1 MTQQEQT
8 KKITLS
14 YLLITFAIMGLTW
27 GGICIAQQYGYIKS
41 NSTMFYPLYI
51 LGGAS
56 TTIASFITL
65 TKAGVS
71 PFEWLKNVFGI
82 KQKPIH
88 YFVVLF
94 LLCSYIG
101 TGLLTKNF
109 KLAMPLV
116 YLLLYTFTSV
126 MEGGLEEAGWRYI
139 LQPNLEQMMPFSLAT
154 LLTSAIWGL
163 WHVPLFF
170 MEGTSQQ
177 HINFGAFFVLL
188 ISFSFSLA
196 VIRKLT
202 KSVWLCVLFHA
213 ALNAAC
219 TVFSVELNS
228 ISTVIFSLS
237 MMLISLSL
245 LKIKKLH
252 HLHHKE

>member
-8 KKITLS
+8 KKITIP
-14 YLLITFAIMGLTW
+14 YLLITFTIMGLTW
-27 GGICIAQQYGYIKS
+27 GGICIAQQYGFLKN

-56 TTIASFITL
+56 TTIASFIAL
-65 TKAGVS
+65 TRAGLS
-71 PFEWLKNVFGI
+71 PIEWLKNVFGI
-82 KQKPIH
+82 KQKLMH
-88 YFVVLF
+88 YLVVLF
-94 LLCSYIG
+94 LLCGYIG
-101 TGLLTKNF
+101 IGLLTKNF
-109 KLAMPLV
+109 KLAMPLR

-139 LQPNLEQMMPFSLAT
+139 LQPNLEKMMPFSLAT
-154 LLTSAIWGL
+154 LLTSVVWVG
-163 WHVPLFF
+163 WHIPLFF
-170 MEGTSQQ
+170 MVGTSQQ
-177 HINFGAFFVLL
+177 NMNFGAFFIFL

-213 ALNAAC
+213 ALNAAS
-219 TVFSVELNS
+219 TVFAVELSSMN
-228 ISTVIFSLS
+228 TVIFSLS
-237 MMLISLSL
+237 MIIISLSL

-252 HLHHKE
+252 HKE

>member
-27 GGICIAQQYGYIKS
+27 GGISIAQQYGYLKN
-41 NSTMFYPLYI
+41 NSTMFYLLYI

-56 TTIASFITL
+56 TTIASFISL
-65 TKAGVS
+65 TRAGVS

-116 YLLLYTFTSV
+116 YLFLYTFTSI
-126 MEGGLEEAGWRYI
+126 MEGGLEESGWRYI
-139 LQPNLEQMMPFSLAT
+139 LQPNLEKMMPFSLAT

-170 MEGTSQQ
+170 MAGTSQQ
-177 HINFGAFFVLL
+177 NMNFGAFFLLL

-219 TVFSVELNS
+219 TVFAVELNS
-228 ISTVIFSLS
+228 INTVIFSLS
-237 MMLISLSL
+237 MVLISLSL
-245 LKIKKLH
+245 LKIEILH
-252 HLHHKE
+252 YKE